1 MPTTTWSTYLAD
13 IDRDV
18 LSILVATLN
27 LKGGADRLRADSL
40 LLGAVPELD
49 SMAVASVMTA
59 LEERFG
65 FVIADDDIDGST
77 FATVGTLTA
86 FVKSKLADSG
96 A

>member
-1 MPTTTWSTYLAD
+1 LPTTTWSTYLAD